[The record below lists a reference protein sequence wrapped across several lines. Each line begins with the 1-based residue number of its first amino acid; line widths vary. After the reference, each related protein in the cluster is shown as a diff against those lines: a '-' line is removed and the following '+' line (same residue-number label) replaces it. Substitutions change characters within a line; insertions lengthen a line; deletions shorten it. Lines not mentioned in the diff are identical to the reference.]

1 MNQYK
6 YKYFVSY
13 AFRGKNSN
21 GFGNCSIYTNKEE
34 ADDGFY
40 AEISDLAK
48 KSCGKPDSV
57 VLFFKKYEGWK
68 PKPPVRGG
76 GKNDSIEPTST
87 VSRNH

>member
-1 MNQYK
+1 MAQYK

-13 AFRGKNSN
+13 AFYGNGSE
-21 GFGNCSIYTNKEE
+21 GFGNCGILTNKEE
-34 ADDGFY
+34 SDDGFY
-40 AEISDLAK
+40 EEVRDLAQK
-48 KSCGKPDSV
+48 ACGKGKVV

-68 PKPPVRGG
+68 PKPPIRGG